1 MPAGTMNNP
10 MSPPTST
17 VASSRDDLEAVYE
30 REVATVHGFLV
41 ARCGSEALAEDLT
54 TEVFINAATRFAQG
68 RGHEITTGWLITAA
82 RRRLIDHWRRNDT
95 QRRGL
100 DVLRRE
106 RAPVGETEEDGRVL
120 TALDSLAPRQRAALV
135 LRYLDDQSVSEVADA
150 LEVDYRAA
158 ESLLARG
165 RRSFER
171 AYEELS

>member
-1 MPAGTMNNP
+1 MNNP
-10 MSPPTST
+10 MTPSAST
-17 VASSRDDLEAVYE
+17 VAASRSELEMLYE

-41 ARCGSEALAEDLT
+41 ARCGSRTLAEDLT
-54 TEVFINAATRFAQG
+54 AEVFINAATRFSEG
-68 RGHEITTGWLITAA
+68 RGHEVSTGWLITAA

-106 RAPVGETEEDGRVL
+106 RAPIGETEEDGRVL
-120 TALDSLAPRQRAALV
+120 SALDSLAPRQRAALV
-135 LRYLDDQSVSEVADA
+135 LRYLDDHSVSEVADA